1 MKKINRLLILSIIII
16 LCTFHAHSQVL
27 VDDTEAMLDKMR
39 LNKSI
44 NGIEDVSYSSIVG
57 DPYIFK
63 DFHQGIITLTNG
75 ETYQLSLRYDIYG
88 NQIHIKEKDQIYAIV
103 HPEKV
108 ASIIIDT
115 LRFIYCNYRR
125 SPVEETSGEDS
136 YFILKTDGKCK
147 LLIKKNI
154 RIQDAELP
162 KLYQDAK
169 PAKFIHTGDT
179 YYLKPENKT
188 AVRIDNKKDL
198 LSILADKKDE
208 LASFIISNKLGVKEV
223 DDLVK
228 IISFY
233 NHQ

>member
-1 MKKINRLLILSIIII
+1 MKKINRLLILSTIIVF
-16 LCTFHAHSQVL
+16 CTFHAHSQVI
-27 VDDTEAMLDKMR
+27 VYGTESMLDKLR

-63 DFHQGIITLTNG
+63 DFHQGKITLTNG
-75 ETYQLSLRYDIYG
+75 ETYQLNLRYDIYG
-88 NQIHIKEKDQIYAIV
+88 NQIHIKDKDQIYAII

-125 SPVEETSGEDS
+125 SPGEETSGEDS

-188 AVRIDNKKDL
+188 AVRINNKKDL
-198 LSILADKKDE
+198 LNILADKKDE
-208 LASFIISNKLGVKEV
+208 ITAFINSNKLGVKEV
-223 DDLVK
+223 DDLAK

-233 NHQ
+233 NNQ